1 MDGRVSLS
9 AVSPTLT
16 PMPVAPVP
24 EVPDFDV
31 AAALRLE
38 VWWLRREQQRRIFAP
53 RLHLGVPGDPH
64 SLTSDGLSP
73 LTGAPWPPP
82 RWLDAGV
89 RTDICDRVVSA
100 WVQQTTTAAYCW
112 YTRPGSPAVHDDD
125 HAWLAA
131 VRWAFAAHDL
141 PLLGFW
147 VVTRYG
153 WRDPVSGEERRWK
166 RLRVK
171 R

>member
-1 MDGRVSLS
+1 
-9 AVSPTLT
+9 
-16 PMPVAPVP
+16 MPVAPVP

-38 VWWLRREQQRRIFAP
+38 VWWLRRAQQRRVFAP
-53 RLHLGVPGDPH
+53 RLHLGVPGSPH
-64 SLTSDGLSP
+64 GLASDGLAP
-73 LTGAPWPPP
+73 LTGDPWPPP
-82 RWLDAGV
+82 RWLDTGARADV
-89 RTDICDRVVSA
+89 CDRLVSA
-100 WVQQTTTAAYCW
+100 WSLQSATAAYCW
-112 YTRPGSPAVHDDD
+112 YTRPAAPSVHDED

-131 VRWAFAAHDL
+131 TRWAFAAHGL

-153 WRDPVSGEERRWK
+153 WRDPVTGEERRWK